1 MEGGEKDVKEGKGK
15 EMTEIR
21 MTLQM
26 APVAKGRPKFSN
38 RGGFVRAYT
47 PAKTR
52 RAENNIL
59 AQALPHRPDR
69 PLQESAHVELGFFMP
84 IPKSMRKCDL
94 PEAIAER
101 MVHTKKPDMDNL
113 EKAVLD
119 ALNEVFWR
127 DDSIVCSKWTQ
138 KVYSQNPRI
147 EILIR
152 GE

>member
-1 MEGGEKDVKEGKGK
+1 
-15 EMTEIR
+15 MTDIK
-21 MTLQM
+21 MTLHM

-52 RAENNIL
+52 KAESDIR
-59 AQALPHRPDR
+59 AQALPHAPMF
-69 PLQESAHVELGFFMP
+69 PLGKYAYVVLTFFMP
-84 IPKSMRKCDL
+84 IPKSMLKREL
-94 PEAIAER
+94 PQALDEN
-101 MVHTKKPDMDNL
+101 MVHTKKPDLDNL

-127 DDSIVCSKWTQ
+127 DDSIICSVTKR
-138 KVYSQNPRI
+138 KFYSGNPRI
-147 EILIR
+147 EVSIQ